1 MAHHS
6 AADGHINTLAELGA
20 LRKEWSL
27 AGQKVVFT
35 NGVFDLLHKGHVT
48 YLASAARLGD
58 VLVVGVNDDE
68 SVRRLGKGEDR
79 PIVQESDRAAVVAA
93 LRAVDAVVLFGSDTP
108 LSIIAALQ
116 PDVLVKGGDYDAEC
130 TDPHDPRY
138 IVGSTEVR
146 SEGGKVVTI
155 DLVPGRSTTAIAQ
168 KLKGQDRP

>member
-1 MAHHS
+1 
-6 AADGHINTLAELGA
+6 
-20 LRKEWSL
+20 
-27 AGQKVVFT
+27 VFT

-93 LRAVDAVVLFGSDTP
+93 VQESDRAAVVAALRAVDAVVLFGSDTP
-108 LSIIAALQ
+108 LSIIAALR

-168 KLKGQDRP
+168 KLKGQGRP